1 MWRGTGWFVNNKTRA
16 KTASKP
22 ARTQRETCRNC
33 GNVLTGAYC
42 AACGQPERDGHPPTI
57 GHFFHD
63 LVHELAHVDGKI
75 FRTLQALFFQPGR
88 LTEEYWAGHVYSWVR
103 PIRLFLIM
111 VALQA
116 LISPGQG
123 PLNHQVRVQRSVKG
137 DLSVNIASDL
147 LRLEDREERV
157 PASERE
163 LTEFSHEFEKVYG
176 RVRYSSVLVFAIL
189 SWLIYR
195 RQEPYFVRHL
205 VAGLHFYSLWY
216 AIALLAGVPA
226 RVDPVW
232 NDLTLLSAIYLFF
245 ALQRLFRERWYVTM
259 AKSAALYS
267 FIFVTELGLGYA
279 VAKWIER

>member
-1 MWRGTGWFVNNKTRA
+1 LRRTVRRPEVAKKPGRA
-16 KTASKP
+16 
-22 ARTQRETCRNC
+22 RRETCRNC
-33 GNVLTGAYC
+33 GSVLTGAWC
-42 AACGQPERDGHPPTI
+42 AKCGQPERDGHPPTI

-63 LVHELAHVDGKI
+63 LLHELVHVDGKI

-88 LTEEYWAGHVYSWVR
+88 LTEEYWAMRVYSWIR
-103 PIRLFLIM
+103 PIRIFLII

-116 LISPGQG
+116 LVSSGQG

-147 LRLEDREERV
+147 LRFEDKEEHV
-157 PASERE
+157 PATEQE

-176 RVRYSSVLVFAIL
+176 RIRYSSVLVFAFL

-195 RQEPYFVRHL
+195 QQEPYFVRHL
-205 VAGLHFYSLWY
+205 VAGLHFYSVWY
-216 AIALLAGVPA
+216 AIALVAGLPA

-245 ALQRLFRERWYVTM
+245 ALRRLFHERWHVTM
-259 AKSAALYS
+259 AKTVALYS
-267 FIFVTELGLGYA
+267 FVFITELGLGYA
-279 VAKWIER
+279 VAKWIEN

>member
-1 MWRGTGWFVNNKTRA
+1 MANKMALMAPTSL
-16 KTASKP
+16 K
-22 ARTQRETCRNC
+22 TCRNC

-63 LVHELAHVDGKI
+63 LIHEFAHVDGKI
-75 FRTLQALFFQPGR
+75 FRTLQALFFQPGK
-88 LTEEYWAGHVYSWVR
+88 LTEEYWAGRVYSWVR
-103 PIRLFLIM
+103 PIRVFLII

-116 LISPGQG
+116 LVSSGQG
-123 PLNHQVRVQRSVKG
+123 PLNHQVRVDRSATG

-147 LRLEDREERV
+147 LRFEDKEEHM
-157 PASERE
+157 PASEQE
-163 LTEFSHEFEKVYG
+163 LSQFSHEFEKVYG
-176 RVRYSSVLVFAIL
+176 RVRYSSVLVFAVL

-216 AIALLAGVPA
+216 AVALLAGLPA

-245 ALQRLFRERWYVTM
+245 ALRRLFRERWYVTM
-259 AKSAALYS
+259 AKTAALYS
-267 FIFVTELGLGYA
+267 FVFVTELGLGYA